1 LLIKKKLIRNNSP
14 LGSLIETLLSTLS
27 STSAYLTPVIL
38 EKYVYI
44 NNNIMNINLTQD
56 EWCVSD
62 NIIYISVNTYILT
75 YPIITTNIKLGSS
88 IHPEHLIN
96 HENSNI
102 VIRDIWEKHNCLH
115 LFN

>member
-1 LLIKKKLIRNNSP
+1 
-14 LGSLIETLLSTLS
+14 
-27 STSAYLTPVIL
+27 
-38 EKYVYI
+38 
-44 NNNIMNINLTQD
+44 MNINLTQD

-102 VIRDIWEKHNCLH
+102 VIRDIWEKHTDLLAPLTDLVAECGMTKKKRKAKGNKSH
-115 LFN
+115 SSQGW